1 MIKAQLGIR
10 GCMLPFLFLYL
21 ATGLL
26 SAGEIGY
33 VDSRACMLSHPA
45 FQKFDWETRRFF
57 DTISAPVKD
66 FAEENARLNKLE
78 ETATAELKGIEKKI
92 GKAFSDKDGQ
102 NASLWKSRSQLVNE
116 IEYIKQRRLVLT
128 TLQETESMLPDQ
140 AMVWC
145 TLEGIEKDLAN
156 VFGQIRQQ
164 HKVDIVMDY
173 AALAPIQHPPEPQM
187 HVLCDRRL
195 ESFFDDANSINSEE
209 FAAWLANSRHYWQ
222 RKLPGVC
229 NNPFKH
235 GAKDYTDAACALIK
249 STSEIK
255 TADRGE
261 EKIEK

>member
-1 MIKAQLGIR
+1 
-10 GCMLPFLFLYL
+10 MLLFLFFYL

-26 SAGEIGY
+26 FASEIGY
-33 VDSRACMLSHPA
+33 LDSRACMLSHPA

-66 FAEENARLNKLE
+66 FAEESARLNKLE
-78 ETATAELKGIEKKI
+78 ETATAELKGIEKQI

-116 IEYIKQRRLVLT
+116 IEYIKQRRLVLK
-128 TLQETESMLPDQ
+128 TLQENESMLPDQ

-156 VFGQIRQQ
+156 VFSQIRQQ
-164 HKVDIVMDY
+164 HKVDILMDA
-173 AALAPIQHPPEPQM
+173 AALTPIQHPSEPQM
-187 HVLCDRRL
+187 HVLCDKRL
-195 ESFFDDANSINSEE
+195 ESFLEDPKSIESDD

-229 NNPFKH
+229 NNPFKY